1 MSVAL
6 IDYRTLDITSKGI
19 SINNY
24 LKGEYHCIDG
34 AGGERVY
41 VHVVN
46 SDTFELAKLFA
57 ILGPM
62 L

>member
-6 IDYRTLDITSKGI
+6 IDYCTLDITSKGI

-24 LKGEYHCIDG
+24 LMGEYHYMDG
-34 AGGERVY
+34 AGRKGVY

-46 SDTFELAKLFA
+46 LDTFELAKLFA

>member
-6 IDYRTLDITSKGI
+6 IDYCTLDIASKGI

-24 LKGEYHCIDG
+24 LMGEYHFMDG
-34 AGGERVY
+34 AGRERVY

-46 SDTFELAKLFA
+46 SVTFELAKLFA

>member
-1 MSVAL
+1 VAL
-6 IDYRTLDITSKGI
+6 IDYCTLDIASKGI

-24 LKGEYHCIDG
+24 LMGEYHFMDG
-34 AGGERVY
+34 ASRKGVY

-46 SDTFELAKLFA
+46 SDTFELPKLFA
-57 ILGPM
+57 ILGPI